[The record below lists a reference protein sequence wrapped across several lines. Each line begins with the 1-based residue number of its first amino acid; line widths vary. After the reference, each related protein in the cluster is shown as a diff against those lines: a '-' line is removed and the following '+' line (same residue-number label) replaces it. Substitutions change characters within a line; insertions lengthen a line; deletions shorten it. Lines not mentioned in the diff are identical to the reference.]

1 MDNVELIFKD
11 RTNDISFLE
20 LKENSSIV
28 INGYVVDNGLPLPVI
43 TDTLVKDIK
52 KGNLEEEINLINVIE
67 GIIYLIGADPEFKY
81 VDDYIKLLR
90 AYKADIE
97 DYMFIRGIKEFD
109 NKNLILSG
117 IYFRAIMVL
126 DNKNTKAN
134 FNYAL
139 VLEELGKK
147 NIGTNR
153 IEEGEELLLKAINQ
167 LEEILKIDDKYSL
180 AYYKLG
186 FFYRYSEQYLKAQ
199 LIWKQFLVLDRDEN
213 RLQEIREE
221 IDSIED
227 NVRFETGITYL
238 NYNEFGKAVEFFLK
252 LLPKYK
258 DDFNTNFLIGIS
270 YKGMG
275 EYDYAW
281 EYLNKAFEID
291 STNENVINQMQDLE
305 DLFNN
310 K

>member
-52 KGNLEEEINLINVIE
+52 KGNLEEEINLINVKE

>member
-28 INGYVVDNGLPLPVI
+28 INDYVVDNGLPLPVI

-291 STNENVINQMQDLE
+291 PTNENVINQMQDLE